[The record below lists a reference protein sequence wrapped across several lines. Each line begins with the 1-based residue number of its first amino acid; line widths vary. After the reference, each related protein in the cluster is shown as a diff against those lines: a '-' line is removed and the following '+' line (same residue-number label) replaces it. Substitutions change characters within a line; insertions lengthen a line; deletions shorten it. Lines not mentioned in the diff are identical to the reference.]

1 MRWRNWRHL
10 NHLLP
15 TRYEAA
21 LHFSSAL
28 VNGTPGIL
36 VWTKETLLATIA
48 CQMTGAWLV
57 SHFST
62 LSRLLGDLLN
72 NGINMQ
78 MKVPKEAS
86 MMKVLVT
93 GGAGR
98 LGSKVVK
105 ELTETGYSVRI
116 MSRKRQPTNLLSATE
131 WAQAD
136 LETGQ
141 GIADAVAGI
150 DVVIHAASS
159 PFKHTRQI
167 DVDGTR
173 LLLEQA
179 RVAGVAHVIYISIV
193 GIDRIP
199 YYYYRAKL
207 AAEELV
213 KGSGI
218 PWSILRA
225 TQFHYLVHLFFQAA
239 TKVPLVTLLPTD
251 LLCQSIAES
260 EVASRLCEIAVAG
273 PRGRLPDLGGPEV
286 LTAGQ
291 MARTWLMLR
300 GMHRRVLPLHLPGEV
315 AQGFRRGYNTCPDQ
329 PVRGHITWTEWV
341 QRTYQGK

>member
-1 MRWRNWRHL
+1 
-10 NHLLP
+10 
-15 TRYEAA
+15 
-21 LHFSSAL
+21 
-28 VNGTPGIL
+28 
-36 VWTKETLLATIA
+36 
-48 CQMTGAWLV
+48 
-57 SHFST
+57 
-62 LSRLLGDLLN
+62 
-72 NGINMQ
+72 
-78 MKVPKEAS
+78 MKVMKEPS
-86 MMKVLVT
+86 MTKVLVT

-116 MSRKRQPTNLLSATE
+116 MSRKRQPMDLLSTTE
-131 WAQAD
+131 WAHAD

-150 DVVIHAASS
+150 DVIVHTASS

-167 DVDGTR
+167 DVEGTR

-213 KGSGI
+213 KNSDI

-225 TQFHYLVHLFFQAA
+225 TQFHYLVDLFFQAA
-239 TKVPLVTLLPTD
+239 TKMPLVTLLPTD
-251 LLCQSIAES
+251 LRCQSIAES

-286 LTAGQ
+286 LTAGE
-291 MARTWLMLR
+291 MAHTWLMLR
-300 GMHRRVLPLHLPGEV
+300 GMHRRVLPLHLPGKV
-315 AQGFRRGYNTCPDQ
+315 AQGFRRGHNTCPDQ

-341 QRTYQGK
+341 QSKYEVKYIKDSPSISER